1 MKLNYFIVINLLFLC
16 LQGLAQDIQWASNV
30 TYQINQFSDAENS
43 AEQALGLPNA
53 EPYGVKS
60 DKAFQLKSESD
71 YGTMTLAYASPQ
83 QVSQVLI
90 VENFKPGN
98 VSKVILYDVDEKA
111 YEIYDA
117 EDTYQTKPFNVLK
130 INVPKTDYMVA
141 KVGVH
146 LNTYVNN
153 GWSQID
159 AVGISEELY
168 EGEVISGAN
177 TAVTTESEEIIFL
190 AKKERLGNNVNSK
203 YLESKPVISPDG
215 STLFFA
221 RKNAPNNMGGKR
233 DDQDIYVS
241 DWILDEWSYA
251 HNLDRP
257 LNDKWPNGICS
268 VSPDGNTLLLIN
280 AYHENGKIEDG
291 VSISRKTTS
300 GWSFPVKQEIEDYY
314 NLSRFQDY
322 FMSNS
327 GMVLISAVERED
339 SKGSLDLYVS
349 MRKSDDSWTRP
360 VNMGSTINSEQVEF
374 APFLASDNKT
384 LYFASNGRRGYGES
398 DIYYSKRLDD
408 TWTSWSR
415 PTNIG
420 KSVNSMNWDAYY
432 TISAKGDYAYF
443 ISNSG
448 LDKKINMN
456 AIDDDIYRIALGKD
470 EKPGPVVLVKGKV
483 VNSKTKEPV
492 QAAIYYESIPPGIED
507 GLASSDPV
515 NGNYIITLPAGQKY
529 GFRAEAKGYIAV
541 SQYVDFTDVGAYRE
555 IVSDLELI
563 PLLAGETIELNN
575 VFFVQSS
582 PEMLPESKPELERIL
597 QLLNDHPS
605 LAIELGGHTD
615 NQGSSAANLKLS
627 EDRALAVMNFLIENG
642 IDKSRLSH
650 KGYGGT
656 RPVASNA
663 SAESRSKNRRV
674 EIKIVR
680 F

>member
-1 MKLNYFIVINLLFLC
+1 M
-16 LQGLAQDIQWASNV
+16 
-30 TYQINQFSDAENS
+30 
-43 AEQALGLPNA
+43 
-53 EPYGVKS
+53 
-60 DKAFQLKSESD
+60 
-71 YGTMTLAYASPQ
+71 
-83 QVSQVLI
+83 
-90 VENFKPGN
+90 
-98 VSKVILYDVDEKA
+98 
-111 YEIYDA
+111 
-117 EDTYQTKPFNVLK
+117 
-130 INVPKTDYMVA
+130 
-141 KVGVH
+141 
-146 LNTYVNN
+146 
-153 GWSQID
+153 
-159 AVGISEELY
+159 
-168 EGEVISGAN
+168 
-177 TAVTTESEEIIFL
+177 TTESEEIIFL

-300 GWSFPVKQEIEDYY
+300 GWSFPVTQEIEDYY

-327 GMVLISAVERED
+327 GMVLICAVERED

-360 VNMGSTINSEQVEF
+360 VNMGSTINTEQVEF

-483 VNSKTKEPV
+483 INSKTKQPV
-492 QAAIYYESIPPGIED
+492 QAAIYYESIPSGIED

-515 NGNYIITLPAGQKY
+515 NGNYTITLPAGQKY

-541 SQYVDFTDVGAYRE
+541 SQYVDFTAVGIYRE

-563 PLLAGETIELNN
+563 PLMAGETIELNN

-582 PEMLPESKPELERIL
+582 PEMLPESRSELERIL
-597 QLLNDHPS
+597 QLLNDHPT

-642 IDKSRLSH
+642 IDKSRLNH

>member
-43 AEQALGLPNA
+43 AEQALGLPDA
-53 EPYGVKS
+53 EPYGAQS
-60 DKAFQLKSESD
+60 DKAFQLKSESA

-168 EGEVISGAN
+168 EGDVISGAN

-300 GWSFPVKQEIEDYY
+300 GWSFPVTQEIEDYY

-360 VNMGSTINSEQVEF
+360 VNMGSTINTEQVEF

-483 VNSKTKEPV
+483 VNSKTKQPV
-492 QAAIYYESIPPGIED
+492 QAAIYYESIPSGIED

-515 NGNYIITLPAGQKY
+515 NGNYTITL
-529 GFRAEAKGYIAV
+529 
-541 SQYVDFTDVGAYRE
+541 SQ
-555 IVSDLELI
+555 
-563 PLLAGETIELNN
+563 LANRLT
-575 VFFVQSS
+575 
-582 PEMLPESKPELERIL
+582 
-597 QLLNDHPS
+597 S
-605 LAIELGGHTD
+605 LT
-615 NQGSSAANLKLS
+615 
-627 EDRALAVMNFLIENG
+627 
-642 IDKSRLSH
+642 
-650 KGYGGT
+650 
-656 RPVASNA
+656 
-663 SAESRSKNRRV
+663 
-674 EIKIVR
+674 
-680 F
+680 